1 MEEKKYLKWYHKIGY
16 GSGDVAGN
24 VVYAFLTAFIMFYL
38 TDSIGLSMGI
48 VGTLMA
54 VSKIF
59 DGVTD
64 FFFGNLIDRTK
75 TKMGKARPWMI
86 FAYIGCA
93 ITLVACFSIPT
104 SWGDTAQYVFFFIVY
119 TLLNSVFF
127 TANNIAYA
135 SLTAL
140 ITKNTEERVQLG
152 SFRFIF
158 AFGTSLL
165 IQYITIKAVGWCGGG
180 VDGWRTI
187 AIIYALIGL
196 AVNTI
201 SGLSVKE
208 LSETEEQ
215 KDDKEE
221 KMSFI
226 ESVKL
231 LFSNKYYVIICC
243 TYLFTQLYATMISMG
258 IYYMKYILG
267 NEDLFSTFS
276 LWINIPLIAGLLIS
290 PIIIRKI
297 GGMYKIN
304 IWSYVFA
311 TISRAFVIVAAY
323 MGSVPLML
331 VFTAL
336 ASLGTS
342 PLQGDMNALI
352 ASCSEHTTLKT
363 GKTIDGMM
371 YSCSSLGIKIG
382 SGIGT
387 AICGWL
393 LGAAGYVENA
403 AVQTES
409 TIAMLQFLYLWAPM
423 ILCGCVTALLCFL
436 RVEKANKKLEEQQKQ
451 TILQE
456 QQELVY

>member
-1 MEEKKYLKWYHKIGY
+1 M
-16 GSGDVAGN
+16 
-24 VVYAFLTAFIMFYL
+24 
-38 TDSIGLSMGI
+38 
-48 VGTLMA
+48 
-54 VSKIF
+54 
-59 DGVTD
+59 
-64 FFFGNLIDRTK
+64 
-75 TKMGKARPWMI
+75 
-86 FAYIGCA
+86 
-93 ITLVACFSIPT
+93 
-104 SWGDTAQYVFFFIVY
+104 
-119 TLLNSVFF
+119 LNSVFF

-208 LSETEEQ
+208 LSETEEP
-215 KDDKEE
+215 KDKKEE
-221 KMSFI
+221 KMSFL

-231 LFSNKYYVIICC
+231 LFSNKYYIIICC
-243 TYLFTQLYATMISMG
+243 AYLFTQLYTTMISMG

-276 LWINIPLIAGLLIS
+276 LWINIPLIIGLLVS

-304 IWSYVFA
+304 IWSYVLA
-311 TISRAFVIVAAY
+311 TIARALVIVAAY

-393 LGAAGYVENA
+393 LAAAGYVENA
-403 AVQTES
+403 ATQTPE
-409 TIAMLQFLYLWAPM
+409 TIGMLQFLYLWAPM
-423 ILCGCVTALLCFL
+423 ILCGCVTVLLYFL
-436 RVEKANKKLEEQQKQ
+436 KVEKANKKLEEQKDLEEKQ
-451 TILQE
+451 NSDFIFE
-456 QQELVY
+456 E